1 MISINTN
8 PAASAA
14 AYSLDNVSRNLQK
27 TLTRLSSGSRIVSP
41 MDDAGGLA
49 VAMRLNAAVRRTEA
63 TQSNVSNAQAFLETQ
78 DGVLKSAEK
87 VINRL
92 GELTQLGTDVTKSTS
107 DLALYQTEVN
117 SLKSQILSLM
127 SESFNGVSLFTN
139 GGSATSINTVNGT
152 VSITASQ
159 DGSQT
164 INITK
169 SDLGNLGLIL
179 GTNAASGLQISA
191 SISVA
196 VSAITSINA
205 AIQSIATLR
214 ANNGAE
220 QSRWRFAADA
230 LPPADKTN
238 LESAS
243 SRITEARYCRGS
255 AKSARFTILQQAGTA
270 MLARSQSV
278 HRIASA
284 PAWHK
289 GTSLENPNFVW
300 RESGPRRAKEG
311 VQKWMCEIGGN
322 FYDRKIFLISISSVE
337 SNCLD
342 FNSEV
347 K

>member
-27 TLTRLSSGSRIVSP
+27 TLIRLSSGSRIVSP

-49 VAMRLNAAVRRTEA
+49 VSMRLNAAVRRTEA

-107 DLALYQTEVN
+107 DLALYQAEVN
-117 SLKSQILSLM
+117 SLKLQIASLI
-127 SESFNGVSLFTN
+127 SESFNGVSLFS
-139 GGSATSINTVNGT
+139 GGTDAVNINITGT
-152 VSITASQ
+152 VGITASQ

-169 SDLGNLGLIL
+169 SDLGHLGQIL
-179 GTNAASGLQISA
+179 GTVAANGIQISA
-191 SISVA
+191 SVAAA
-196 VSAITSINA
+196 VSAITSINR

-220 QSRWRFAADA
+220 QSRLGFAADVLA
-230 LPPADKTN
+230 VNKTN
-238 LESAS
+238 LESAA
-243 SRITEARYCRGS
+243 SRITEVDIAEES
-255 AKSARFTILQQAGTA
+255 AKLARFTILQQAGTA
-270 MLARSQSV
+270 MLAQANQS
-278 HRIASA
+278 S
-284 PAWHK
+284 
-289 GTSLENPNFVW
+289 GSLL
-300 RESGPRRAKEG
+300 RLLS
-311 VQKWMCEIGGN
+311 
-322 FYDRKIFLISISSVE
+322 
-337 SNCLD
+337 
-342 FNSEV
+342 
-347 K
+347 